1 MCELFVAIGG
11 EFLVGILVRKNF
23 FSILRVS
30 FSIVFDVVSCQNAFK
45 VCAHVLFSYFWL
57 IVHFLCG
64 GSK

>member
-1 MCELFVAIGG
+1 M
-11 EFLVGILVRKNF
+11 GILVRKNF